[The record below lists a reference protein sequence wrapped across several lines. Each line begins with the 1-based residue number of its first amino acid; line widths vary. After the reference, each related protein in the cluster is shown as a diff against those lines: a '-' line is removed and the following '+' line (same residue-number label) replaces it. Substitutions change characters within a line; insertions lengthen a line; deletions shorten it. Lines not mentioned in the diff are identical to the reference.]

1 MSCRSELSNKS
12 IYRFTKI
19 IYYQSNQTGCSY
31 NYNCNDLMATWRY
44 NSFMTRPD
52 FYSEAANFL
61 KHIDADW
68 AWLVQ
73 SVGPCIF
80 TPKPE
85 REPYEALVRA
95 VAYQQLST
103 KAGDA
108 ILGKLKR
115 HFDTFPSPSQLI
127 AAEFDELRGAGFSG
141 RKIETLKGIAEG
153 AINGL
158 VPTRKA
164 ADAMSNEALIERLVT
179 LKGIGQW
186 TVEMMLMFT
195 LERMDIL
202 PADDFGITDGYR
214 RLKKLDTAPKR
225 KQMAEIG
232 MAWSPYRTVAS
243 WYLWRVPK

>member
-1 MSCRSELSNKS
+1 
-12 IYRFTKI
+12 
-19 IYYQSNQTGCSY
+19 
-31 NYNCNDLMATWRY
+31 
-44 NSFMTRPD
+44 MTTAD
-52 FYSEAANFL
+52 FYTEASHFL
-61 KHIDADW
+61 MQIDSDW
-68 AWLVQ
+68 NNLIQA
-73 SVGPCIF
+73 VGPCTF
-80 TPKPE
+80 TSKPE

-103 KAGDA
+103 KAGDT
-108 ILGKLKR
+108 ILGKFIR
-115 HFDTFPSPSQLI
+115 QFGAFPTPAQLI
-127 AAEFDELRGAGFSG
+127 AAEFDDLRGVGFSG

-158 VPTRKA
+158 VPSRGA
-164 ADAMSNEALIERLVT
+164 ADAMSDEALIERLVT

-202 PADDFGITDGYR
+202 PADDFGVTDGYR
-214 RLKKLDTAPKR
+214 RLKKLDAAPKR

-232 MAWSPYRTVAS
+232 TVWSPYRTVAS

>member
-1 MSCRSELSNKS
+1 LIK
-12 IYRFTKI
+12 
-19 IYYQSNQTGCSY
+19 
-31 NYNCNDLMATWRY
+31 TWRY
-44 NSFMTRPD
+44 NSTMTTAD
-52 FYSEAANFL
+52 FYTEASHFL
-61 KHIDADW
+61 MHIDSDW
-68 AWLVQ
+68 NNLIQA
-73 SVGPCIF
+73 VGPCTF
-80 TPKPE
+80 TSKPE

-103 KAGDA
+103 KAGDT
-108 ILGKLKR
+108 ILGKFVR
-115 HFDTFPSPSQLI
+115 QFGAFPTPAQLI
-127 AAEFDELRGAGFSG
+127 AAEFDDLRGVGFSG

-158 VPTRKA
+158 VPSRGT
-164 ADAMSNEALIERLVT
+164 ADAMSDEALIERLVT

-214 RLKKLDTAPKR
+214 RLKKLDAAPKR
-225 KQMAEIG
+225 KQMSEIG
-232 MAWSPYRTVAS
+232 MAWSPYRTIAS